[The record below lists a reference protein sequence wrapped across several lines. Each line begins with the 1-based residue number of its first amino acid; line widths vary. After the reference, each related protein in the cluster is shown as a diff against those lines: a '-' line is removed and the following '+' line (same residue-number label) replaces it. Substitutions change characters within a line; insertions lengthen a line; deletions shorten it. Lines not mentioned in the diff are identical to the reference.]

1 MAAPCAQ
8 WRGERGTPLLAPL
21 LANAVSWYARRGCLF
36 AVKLPGLGQAV
47 REWANPETRLAAARC
62 RPVQFSSNQG
72 KKQPVHA
79 VMASKGGQDGG
90 NGSAAAAAPP
100 DYFGYTFSIEN
111 EDHTLANSLRF
122 FLNKK

>member
-1 MAAPCAQ
+1 MQGVAACLRSNC
-8 WRGERGTPLLAPL
+8 RGWGKQFENGQTPKPSQ
-21 LANAVSWYARRGCLF
+21 VH
-36 AVKLPGLGQAV
+36 
-47 REWANPETRLAAARC
+47 AAARC